1 MFRHRRERGQPLS
14 RFFVSRGHTVPQE
27 DTSHSL
33 RLHPSLARLC
43 WLTGEFLLEYAR
55 EYGQG
60 RTCNTL

>member
-27 DTSHSL
+27 EFFHSL
-33 RLHPSLARLC
+33 RPHLLC